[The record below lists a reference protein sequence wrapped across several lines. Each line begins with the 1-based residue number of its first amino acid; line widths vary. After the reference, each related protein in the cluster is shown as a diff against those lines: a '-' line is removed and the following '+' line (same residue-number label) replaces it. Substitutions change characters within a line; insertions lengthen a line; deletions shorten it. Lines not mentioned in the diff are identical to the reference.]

1 MGSVNTGPKNVLDDR
16 SSFGTTDEVRK
27 QQKQHRKHK
36 VDYKLG
42 PPIMSS
48 YDT

>member
-16 SSFGTTDEVRK
+16 SSFRTTDVRK
-27 QQKQHRKHK
+27 QNIENIK
-36 VDYKLG
+36 VDYNLG
-42 PPIMSS
+42 SPIMSS